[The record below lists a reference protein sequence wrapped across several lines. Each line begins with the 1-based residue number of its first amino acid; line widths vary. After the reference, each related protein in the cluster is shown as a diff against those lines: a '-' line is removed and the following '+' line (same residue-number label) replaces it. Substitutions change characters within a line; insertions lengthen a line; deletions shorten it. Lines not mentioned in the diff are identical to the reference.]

1 MAGTTI
7 AFIIY
12 FIVSNVQTLS
22 NIANMSDQVYICI
35 PMYPEGDPSSD
46 ASQEILYWQHC
57 TMAAMYQRVAA
68 AIQAVGSEAHP
79 QDYLNF
85 YCLGKRESEQ
95 ELPEGLDTPEE
106 GSLVERVRQSL
117 RHPVYVHSKLMVVDD
132 THIVLGSANINQ
144 RSLDGHRD
152 SEICLHGHQPA
163 RGAAGGVRV
172 FREAL
177 WAAHTGGR
185 HPQLAEPGTQVRRR
199 EMLIELSSAIS
210 TSISY
215 YTQLDIM
222 CIYCIYC
229 VCC

>member
-1 MAGTTI
+1 M
-7 AFIIY
+7 
-12 FIVSNVQTLS
+12 S

-79 QDYLNF
+79 RDYLNF

-117 RHPVYVHSKLMVVDD
+117 R
-132 THIVLGSANINQ
+132 
-144 RSLDGHRD
+144 
-152 SEICLHGHQPA
+152 
-163 RGAAGGVRV
+163 
-172 FREAL
+172 
-177 WAAHTGGR
+177 
-185 HPQLAEPGTQVRRR
+185 
-199 EMLIELSSAIS
+199 
-210 TSISY
+210 
-215 YTQLDIM
+215 
-222 CIYCIYC
+222 
-229 VCC
+229 